1 MGSFWGLF
9 EGVLGAIFG
18 VWVSGL
24 PGQPIGL
31 DWVGCWVMVVLGWG
45 HFGGTL
51 GTFWGHVGDVLGTL
65 RCWGHFGAVLGHFE
79 EFWGILGTF

>member
-1 MGSFWGLF
+1 MRSLGSFWGLF

-31 DWVGCWVMVVLGWG
+31 DWVVLGDG
-45 HFGGTL
+45 SVGL
-51 GTFWGHVGDVLGTL
+51 GTFWGHFVGCFADIEVLGP
-65 RCWGHFGAVLGHFE
+65 
-79 EFWGILGTF
+79 FWGRFRTF